1 MNGGVLG
8 DDSDGFAVPRQI
20 LSLLNGFDPPWWVAG
35 GWAVDLFV
43 RRLTRP
49 HKDIEI
55 ALFRHDQSALQ
66 EYLAGWSLR
75 KVVDHRLIPWLPGEL
90 LTLPVH
96 EIHGRGPDGHD
107 FGAEFAQRRRPVAK
121 SPPRLVRGAYRFRGK
136 RPIVCRESGH
146 GYRMLTRLSIRNFKR
161 FGELVVELGNPV
173 VFIGPNNS
181 GKTSAMQAL
190 ALWDVGLKRWT
201 ERRGGR
207 KTPEKRPGVTVNRRD
222 LVSIPVPEANL
233 LWRNLR
239 VRDVRTVDGRPRTSN
254 IRIDIVVDGVTDD
267 HAWTCG
273 LEFDYANEESFY
285 CRPLRVGGGSS
296 ERMEVPDEAAKVRIA
311 FLPPMSGLAATEA
324 RLDAGSVNVR
334 IGEGRTAEV
343 LRNLCYTIHQER
355 EDRWEQIVAWIRR
368 LFGAELQPPRYLP
381 ERGEITMSYRE
392 GGTALD
398 LSSSG
403 RGLQQTLLLLAY
415 LYANPGSLLLLDEPD
430 AHLEILRQRQTYH
443 LLSEVARDTGC
454 QVIAASHSE
463 VILNEAA
470 GRDTVVAFV
479 GAPHRI
485 DDRGSQALKALTE
498 IGFEQYFQAHQ
509 TGWVLYLRSSTDLA
523 VLQAFARRLGHET
536 AAEALSR
543 PFVRYVANNAS
554 EVTRHYQGL
563 REAVPDLR
571 GIALFDRLPEGAPD
585 LAPVECLV
593 WERREIGNYLCT
605 RRTLEAYAA
614 ASSDV
619 DRLGSLFAPPE
630 VERRSA
636 AMRDAIA
643 EVEAALAANGTG
655 LPWSADL
662 RAGEQILEP
671 ILAAFFR
678 ELDLPVANRSVH
690 ELVEHVPENEIAP
703 DVTRKLDA
711 IARVAAGASPAPGP

>member
-1 MNGGVLG
+1 
-8 DDSDGFAVPRQI
+8 
-20 LSLLNGFDPPWWVAG
+20 
-35 GWAVDLFV
+35 
-43 RRLTRP
+43 
-49 HKDIEI
+49 
-55 ALFRHDQSALQ
+55 
-66 EYLAGWSLR
+66 
-75 KVVDHRLIPWLPGEL
+75 
-90 LTLPVH
+90 
-96 EIHGRGPDGHD
+96 
-107 FGAEFAQRRRPVAK
+107 
-121 SPPRLVRGAYRFRGK
+121 
-136 RPIVCRESGH
+136 
-146 GYRMLTRLSIRNFKR
+146 MLTRLTVRNFKR

-190 ALWDVGLKRWT
+190 ALWDVGLKRWN
-201 ERRGGR
+201 ERRAGR

-222 LVSIPVPEANL
+222 LVSIPVPAANL

-239 VRDVRTVDGRPRTSN
+239 VRDVRTVDGRQRISN
-254 IRIDIVVDGVTDD
+254 IRIDIVVDGVTNDR
-267 HAWTCG
+267 AWTCG

-285 CRPLRVGGGSS
+285 CRPLRVGGGSP
-296 ERMEVPDEAAKVRIA
+296 ERMAVPEAAAKVRIA

-343 LRNLCYTIHQER
+343 LRNLCYTVHQER
-355 EDRWEQIVAWIRR
+355 EDQWAQLVAWTRR

-381 ERGEITMSYRE
+381 ERGEIMMSYRE

-398 LSSSG
+398 LSSAG

-430 AHLEILRQRQTYH
+430 AHLEILRQRQSYH

-454 QVIAASHSE
+454 QVVAASHSE
-463 VILNEAA
+463 VLLNEAA
-470 GRDTVVAFV
+470 GRDAVVAFV

-485 DDRGSQALKALTE
+485 DRRGSQALQALTE
-498 IGFEQYFQAHQ
+498 IGFEQYLQARE

-523 VLQAFARRLGHET
+523 VLQAFARRLGHD
-536 AAEALSR
+536 AAREALSR
-543 PFVRYVANNAS
+543 PFVRYVANNPS

-571 GIALFDRLPEGAPD
+571 AIALFDRVPDGPPD
-585 LAPVECLV
+585 LAPVERLV

-614 ASSDV
+614 ESSDV

-630 VERRSA
+630 VERRNA
-636 AMRDAIA
+636 AMQDAIA
-643 EVEAALAANGTG
+643 EVEAELAANGTAP
-655 LPWSADL
+655 PWSADL
-662 RAGEQILEP
+662 KAGEQVLEP

-678 ELDLPVANRSVH
+678 KLDLPVANRSLH
-690 ELVEHVPENEIAP
+690 ELAEHVPEDEIAP
-703 DVTRKLDA
+703 DITRKLDA
-711 IARVAAGASPAPGP
+711 IAQVAADASSALDT

>member
-1 MNGGVLG
+1 
-8 DDSDGFAVPRQI
+8 
-20 LSLLNGFDPPWWVAG
+20 
-35 GWAVDLFV
+35 
-43 RRLTRP
+43 
-49 HKDIEI
+49 
-55 ALFRHDQSALQ
+55 
-66 EYLAGWSLR
+66 
-75 KVVDHRLIPWLPGEL
+75 
-90 LTLPVH
+90 
-96 EIHGRGPDGHD
+96 
-107 FGAEFAQRRRPVAK
+107 
-121 SPPRLVRGAYRFRGK
+121 
-136 RPIVCRESGH
+136 
-146 GYRMLTRLSIRNFKR
+146 MLTRLTVRNFKR
-161 FGELVVELGNPV
+161 FGELVVDLGNPV

-190 ALWDVGLKRWT
+190 ALWDVGLKRWN
-201 ERRGGR
+201 ERRAGR

-239 VRDVRTVDGRPRTSN
+239 VRDVRTVDGRQRTSN
-254 IRIDIVVDGVTDD
+254 IRIDVVVEGVTEDR
-267 HAWTCG
+267 AWTCG

-285 CRPLRVGGGSS
+285 CRPLRVGGGSP
-296 ERMEVPDEAAKVRIA
+296 ERMAVPDEAAKVRIG
-311 FLPPMSGLAATEA
+311 FLPPMSGLAGTEV

-355 EDRWEQIVAWIRR
+355 EDQWEQLTAWIRR
-368 LFGAELQPPRYLP
+368 LFGAELQVPRYLP
-381 ERGEITMSYRE
+381 ERGEITMGYRE

-398 LSSSG
+398 LSSAG

-454 QVIAASHSE
+454 QVVAASHSE

-485 DDRGSQALKALTE
+485 DGRGGQALKALTE
-498 IGFEQYFQAHQ
+498 IGFEQYLQARE

-523 VLQAFARRLGHET
+523 VLQAFARRLGHES
-536 AAEALSR
+536 ASEALSR

-554 EVTRHYQGL
+554 EVRRHHHAL
-563 REAVPDLR
+563 REAVPALR
-571 GIALFDRLPEGAPD
+571 GIALFDRVTAGPPD
-585 LAPVECLV
+585 IAPVECLV
-593 WERREIGNYLCT
+593 WERREIENYLCT

-614 ASSDV
+614 ESSDV

-630 VERRSA
+630 VERRRA
-636 AMRDAIA
+636 AMNGAIA
-643 EVEAALAANGTG
+643 EVEKALAADGAAV
-655 LPWSADL
+655 PWSTDL
-662 RAGEQILEP
+662 RAGEQVLEP
-671 ILAAFFR
+671 IFAAFFR
-678 ELDLPVANRSVH
+678 QLDLPSANRGFQ
-690 ELVEHVPENEIAP
+690 ELVEHVPEDEVAPEIAA
-703 DVTRKLDA
+703 KLDA
-711 IARVAAGASPAPGP
+711 IARVAAAASPEPEP